1 MRLENLEK
9 IIFTLGTSKRTF
21 KEFVEMLRTYKIEMV
36 IDVRSFPTSK
46 FPHFQKEALAQS
58 LAEEN
63 LGYFYLGKELGGF
76 RQGGY
81 EAYTQTLEYLV
92 GVEILERMAS
102 RCRSV
107 VICAERLPWR
117 CHRRFIGRSLQE
129 RGWQVK
135 HVIDQKR
142 IWEDKLTKE
151 EE

>member
-1 MRLENLEK
+1 M
-9 IIFTLGTSKRTF
+9 GTSKRTF
-21 KEFVEMLRTYKIEMV
+21 KEFVEMLRAYKIEMV
-36 IDVRSFPTSK
+36 IDVRSFPNSK
-46 FPHFQKEALAQS
+46 FSHFKKEALAQS

-81 EAYTQTLEYLV
+81 EAYTQTLAYLG
-92 GVEILERMAS
+92 GVELLERMAS

-135 HVIDQKR
+135 HIIDQKR
-142 IWEDKLTKE
+142 IWEDKFTPE

>member
-1 MRLENLEK
+1 MRIKNLEK
-9 IIFTLGTSKRTF
+9 IIFTMGTSNRTF
-21 KEFVEMLRTYKIEMV
+21 EEFVEMLRTYKIEMV

-92 GVEILERMAS
+92 GMELLERMAS

-135 HVIDQKR
+135 HVIDEKR
-142 IWEDKLTKE
+142 IWEDKFIKE